1 MNRHNGDQLAGK
13 QVNLGEKSLCLLV
26 FIVIDFSL
34 AGLSITSLSLSCIFT
49 FLLTCVM
56 VVVVVKVALLVS

>member
-34 AGLSITSLSLSCIFT
+34 AWLGIDPSTSLVFT
-49 FLLTCVM
+49 FVEISCVE
-56 VVVVVKVALLVS
+56 VA

>member
-34 AGLSITSLSLSCIFT
+34 AGLGIKSSTSLVFIVLVISC
-49 FLLTCVM
+49 VE
-56 VVVVVKVALLVS
+56 VA